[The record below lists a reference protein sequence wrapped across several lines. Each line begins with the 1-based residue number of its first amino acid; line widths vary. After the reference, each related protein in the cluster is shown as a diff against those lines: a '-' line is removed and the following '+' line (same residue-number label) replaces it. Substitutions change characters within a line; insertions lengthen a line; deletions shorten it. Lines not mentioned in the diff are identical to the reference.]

1 MSAFPAP
8 QGSSFLRELLESLPG
23 IVYALDADFKY
34 VFWNRNLELLTGRSA
49 ADLMH
54 LTPLD
59 IVPPEERERVRE
71 RIASDF
77 KDGVGG
83 TETYLTARDGTRIPY
98 SFSARRVTID
108 GADYLVGLGIDVS
121 NVRAIEEGL
130 RHERLMF
137 RAITESTRDMTT
149 IVSREAIITYESP
162 AVERILG
169 YRPEELVGKH
179 VAEYLHPDDLES
191 AMLILTT
198 AIADEVPRD
207 DPYDVRFRHKNGEYR
222 LLAVTGG
229 MLGEMGLVV
238 SSRDITEQRAAEREV
253 VRLASYD
260 ELTRLPNRNLSLRSL
275 EDCIAS
281 ARSTGSVGYL
291 LYLDIDRFKSVNDS
305 LGHHC
310 GDRLLQQASDRLRAI
325 VPPGATLARHGGDEF
340 IVALPSDA
348 TDANHD
354 AEILAQRILA
364 AFRAPFAIDVH
375 ELHVTCS
382 IGFCRYPDDGA
393 DVETL
398 LRHADTAM
406 YEAKAAGRN
415 TYRRFVPEMNARVHA
430 TLTLANDL
438 HRGLASGEFDTAYQP
453 VIDVATETI
462 VGYEALIRWHRSD
475 GVAVG
480 PADFIPVAE
489 DIGLI
494 EELGLLVFERA
505 CRRLRAWSRAGRT
518 GIVMS
523 VNVSVRQLLDRDF
536 VRAIGACAQLYD
548 VKPQS
553 IDLEITENI
562 FANED
567 PAIGKSVDE
576 LRALG
581 FGIVIDDFGVGYSS
595 LGYLRRLAPT
605 KVKVD
610 RAFVSRMLVEPG
622 AAAIVK
628 AVVGLGRAFGFSVVA
643 EGVETRAEFDAIRAA
658 GCDLAQGYLFGRP
671 QAIVNVA
678 ATEGQMAARLK

>member
-1 MSAFPAP
+1 MEAFSEA
-8 QGSSFLRELLESLPG
+8 GESRFLRELLEALPG
-23 IVYALDADFKY
+23 IAYVIDVNLRY
-34 VFWNRNLELLTGRSA
+34 VFWNRNLEYVTGRSA
-49 ADLMH
+49 AEIANMT
-54 LTPLD
+54 TPELH
-59 IVPPEERERVRE
+59 PPEERERIRE
-71 RIASDF
+71 RIALDF
-77 KDGVGG
+77 HDGVGG
-83 TETYLTARDGTRIPY
+83 AEALVMGADGTRIPY

-108 GADYLVGLGIDVS
+108 GSDYLVGMGIDITKLREV
-121 NVRAIEEGL
+121 EEGL
-130 RHERLMF
+130 RHEQLMY
-137 RAITESTRDMTT
+137 RAITESARDVTT
-149 IVSREAIITYESP
+149 IISLEGIILYESP
-162 AVERILG
+162 AVERVLG
-169 YRPEELVGKH
+169 YRPDELVGRH
-179 VAEYLHPDDLES
+179 FSEFLHPDDIGLATELVG
-191 AMLILTT
+191 AAIL
-198 AIADEVPRD
+198 DEAARNASVD
-207 DPYDVRFRHKNGEYR
+207 YRFRNKSGEYR
-222 LLAVTGG
+222 VLSATGGLLA
-229 MLGEMGLVV
+229 EMGLIAT
-238 SSRDITEQRAAEREV
+238 SRDVTEQRAAEREV
-253 VRLASYD
+253 IRLASYD
-260 ELTRLPNRNLSLRSL
+260 ELTRLPNRTLSLRSL
-275 EDCIAS
+275 EECIVA
-281 ARSTGSVGYL
+281 ARATGSAGYL

-305 LGHHC
+305 LGHHY
-310 GDRLLQQASDRLRAI
+310 GDRLLQQASDRLRAV
-325 VPPGATLARHGGDEF
+325 VPPDATLARHGGDEF
-340 IVALPSDA
+340 IVAL
-348 TDANHD
+348 TDASG
-354 AEILAQRILA
+354 EQPEVLAQRILG

-382 IGFCRYPDDGA
+382 IGFCRYPEDGT

-415 TYRRFVPEMNARVHA
+415 AYRRFIPEMNARVHA

-462 VGYEALIRWHRSD
+462 VGYEALIRWHRTD
-475 GVAVG
+475 GVAVS

-505 CRRLRAWSRAGRT
+505 CRRLRAWARAGRT
-518 GIVMS
+518 DVVVS

-536 VRAIGACAQLYD
+536 VRAIGACVQLYD
-548 VKPQS
+548 VKPTT

-628 AVVGLGRAFGFSVVA
+628 AVVGLGRAFGFAVVA
-643 EGVETRAEFDAIRAA
+643 EGVETREEFDAIRAA
-658 GCDLAQGYLFGRP
+658 GCDLAQGYFFGRP
-671 QAIVNVA
+671 QPIVNVA
-678 ATEGQMAARLK
+678 TTEGQTSARLK

>member
-275 EDCIAS
+275 EDCIEA
-281 ARSTGSVGYL
+281 ARTTGSGGYL

-310 GDRLLQQASDRLRAI
+310 GDLLLQEASDRLRAI

-340 IVALPSDA
+340 IIALPSDA
-348 TDANHD
+348 NDSNHD
-354 AEILAQRILA
+354 AETLAQRILA
-364 AFRAPFAIDVH
+364 VFRAPFAIDVH

-382 IGFCRYPDDGA
+382 IGFCRYPEDGA